1 MGPFSQSFLFSIIMG
16 YFTLRRIEE
25 LYKEKY
31 PDFAVLVLFN
41 MVAVAFYAFIYGD
54 HYILQDSW
62 IFAMNYV
69 WCKMEP
75 DAMVSL
81 WGCPVKASN
90 LPWVLLMLS
99 LLTGG
104 DPFKDLIG
112 IAAGHTFIY
121 LKLILP

>member
-1 MGPFSQSFLFSIIMG
+1 
-16 YFTLRRIEE
+16 
-25 LYKEKY
+25 
-31 PDFAVLVLFN
+31 
-41 MVAVAFYAFIYGD
+41 
-54 HYILQDSW
+54 
-62 IFAMNYV
+62 
-69 WCKMEP
+69 MEP

-90 LPWVLLMLS
+90 LPWVLLMMS